1 MAKYIVSILL
11 TALLSFV
18 CGLYL
23 PWWSI
28 AVAAFA
34 VSLLI
39 RQRPLASF
47 LSGFLGV
54 FLLLAPVSFG
64 YKSQEMIYSD
74 IISGSLLIVFSL
86 LSTNPFRLWAPWA
99 ACFTGI
105 WLLFAPLV
113 FWAPDSVA
121 YFTAAIIGMLVI
133 GLLEDNLLC

>member
-54 FLLLAPVSFG
+54 FLLWEIVVWWIDIRNNSIL
-64 YKSQEMIYSD
+64 SQKIALVLPLG
-74 IISGSLLIVFSL
+74 GSTMLLIFLTSL
-86 LSTNPFRLWAPWA
+86 IGAVVAGFA
-99 ACFTGI
+99 ALAGCYLRKI
-105 WLLFAPLV
+105 P
-113 FWAPDSVA
+113 
-121 YFTAAIIGMLVI
+121 
-133 GLLEDNLLC
+133 